1 MSWCRLAVRTEN
13 HGLQPQA
20 ALDKPISVLLSVS
33 PTVAAA
39 LADID
44 VLTVFDLAIPTWL
57 GNAAEI
63 CRLAEGRQARLADIG
78 RGTPRP
84 APQGPRNSAGEG
96 RRPVLHGPSSR
107 DRAAIFRLVGLGEI
121 SVAIV

>member
-1 MSWCRLAVRTEN
+1 MSWCRLAVVTEN

-44 VLTVFDLAIPTWL
+44 LLTVFDLATATWF

-63 CRLAEGRQARLADIG
+63 CRLAEDRQAQLADIG
-78 RGTPRP
+78 RGTPRR
-84 APQGPRNSAGEG
+84 APQGSRNSAGEASASAHRHPG
-96 RRPVLHGPSSR
+96 QSCPGGKTHR
-107 DRAAIFRLVGLGEI
+107 
-121 SVAIV
+121 